1 MSLPDP
7 QLASDTSIRAV
18 TAEVLAR
25 DEYAKYRSLSA
36 ESLRKLAEWLR
47 DALDWLPGLYLDS
60 PLLFWSVMALLA
72 LLNALL
78 ITHIVWSV
86 RSALRRSAVQEL
98 AEGSSRGPDFF
109 AQAEQLASS
118 GAYLEAAHRLLL
130 AALAHAAR
138 ARVLELRPHDGNRTV
153 CRKLRA
159 STLPPALK
167 QQLIELIERTEA
179 SWFGARENGPELYA
193 AWLDAYDRLQRGS
206 S

>member
-1 MSLPDP
+1 MPLSDP
-7 QLASDTSIRAV
+7 QLAGDDRIRAI

-36 ESLRKLAEWLR
+36 ESLRKFFEWVR
-47 DALDWLPGLYLDS
+47 DALDWLPGLHTTS

-72 LLNALL
+72 LVNALL

-98 AEGSSRGPDFF
+98 AEGPRKSPDFL
-109 AQAEQLASS
+109 AQAEQLASR

-138 ARVLELRPHDGNRTV
+138 ARVLELRPDDGNRTV

-159 STLPPALK
+159 SSLPPALT
-167 QQLIELIERTEA
+167 QQLIELIGRTEA

-193 AWLDAYDRLQRGS
+193 AWLDLYGRLQRGRP
-206 S
+206 